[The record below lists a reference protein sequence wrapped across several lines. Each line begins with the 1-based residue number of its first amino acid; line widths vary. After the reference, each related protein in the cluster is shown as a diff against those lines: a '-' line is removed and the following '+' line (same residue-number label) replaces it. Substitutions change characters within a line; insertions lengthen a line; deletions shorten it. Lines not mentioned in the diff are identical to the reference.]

1 MSTPITVLVIDDD
14 PLVCSA
20 LSSYLS
26 ADHGFLVLATGR
38 DGLEAVTLAQ
48 KHDPDVV
55 IIDIQMP
62 RLDGIAATAK
72 IRKKHPRTRVLLLTV
87 LLEEAKVHEGIENG
101 ASGYLLKGS
110 APEAI
115 RDAVRAVH
123 HGAAVLSENLLG
135 MISSNARHAPEEAQL
150 YDELTSR
157 ERDVLKQL
165 CEGASNK
172 EIASCLYMSESTV
185 KTHISR
191 IMTKLG
197 ATSRTKAVVRAYQLG
212 LADA

>member
-72 IRKKHPRTRVLLLTV
+72 IRKKHSRTRVLLLTV

-165 CEGASNK
+165 CGGLRTRRSRPVCTCR
-172 EIASCLYMSESTV
+172 SRRSRP
-185 KTHISR
+185 ISR
-191 IMTKLG
+191 G
-197 ATSRTKAVVRAYQLG
+197 S
-212 LADA
+212 

>member
-48 KHDPDVV
+48 KHDPDVA

-115 RDAVRAVH
+115 RDAVQAVH

-135 MISSNARHAPEEAQL
+135 MISSNARHAPEEAHL

-165 CEGASNK
+165 CGGLRTRRSRPVCTCR
-172 EIASCLYMSESTV
+172 SRRSRP
-185 KTHISR
+185 ISR
-191 IMTKLG
+191 G
-197 ATSRTKAVVRAYQLG
+197 S
-212 LADA
+212 

>member
-48 KHDPDVV
+48 KHDPDVA

-72 IRKKHPRTRVLLLTV
+72 IRKKHPRTGSCCSRFYLRKRRCTRGSKM
-87 LLEEAKVHEGIENG
+87 APQGIFSRG
-101 ASGYLLKGS
+101 PLPKPYGTLYGPSTTG
-110 APEAI
+110 
-115 RDAVRAVH
+115 
-123 HGAAVLSENLLG
+123 
-135 MISSNARHAPEEAQL
+135 QL
-150 YDELTSR
+150 
-157 ERDVLKQL
+157 
-165 CEGASNK
+165 
-172 EIASCLYMSESTV
+172 SCLRTYSE
-185 KTHISR
+185 
-191 IMTKLG
+191 
-197 ATSRTKAVVRAYQLG
+197 
-212 LADA
+212 